1 MKIESLSFTVSSG
14 NSEAKKAELKK
25 ACEQFEAVFLKYLLK
40 EMRKTVPNGG
50 LFGNSLSFNIFQSL
64 YDDTLSEE
72 LSRNKGI
79 GIAEELYRQLSKYV

>member
-79 GIAEELYRQLSKYV
+79 GIAEELYRQLSRYV

>member
-1 MKIESLSFTVSSG
+1 MKVETFNFAVSTG
-14 NSEAKKAELKK
+14 NSESQKAELKK
-25 ACEQFEAVFLKYLLK
+25 ACQQFEAIFLRYLLK

-64 YDDTLSEE
+64 YDDALSEE

>member
-1 MKIESLSFTVSSG
+1 LKIESLSFTVSSG